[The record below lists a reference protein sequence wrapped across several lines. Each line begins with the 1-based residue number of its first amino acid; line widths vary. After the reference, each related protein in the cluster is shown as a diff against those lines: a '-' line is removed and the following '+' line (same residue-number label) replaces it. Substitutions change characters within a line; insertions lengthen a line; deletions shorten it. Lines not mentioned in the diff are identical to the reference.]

1 MSDQSNL
8 FEDRALRAIKWHPSR
23 SAGLERLSKF
33 LPNVA
38 QQYSQNRNFDLG
50 SSDRSNTSALSPWIK
65 HRLIEEAEI
74 LREVGKAHS
83 FSSAE
88 KFIQEVFW
96 RGYFKGWLEHNPD
109 VWHRFKVDIGRL
121 QNELSTDPEL
131 SKKLEIALQGN
142 TGIECFDIWVRE
154 LLTTGYLHNQARMWF
169 ASIWIFTLKLP
180 WQLGAKFF
188 YQNLL
193 DGDIASNTL
202 SWRWVGGLHT
212 KGKTYLARASNIEK
226 FTNGRFNP
234 EGQLSSEAKP
244 LDETDLPPM
253 EARANFPAIVTLEQG
268 QRIGLLIS
276 SEDCRPETLN
286 LPHNP
291 IAVLCCVQA
300 GKDENLLQS
309 LQVQNF
315 KVAAIEDA
323 SLRAEEHY
331 QCKSEQYDGDAWIKY
346 TLEWA
351 KKHNLGYVITP
362 YASVGPIADQVNALR
377 IILEKNGIS
386 LYQIT
391 REYDQLVWPH
401 AQKGFF
407 KLKPQIPNFLES
419 LKPPN

>member
-1 MSDQSNL
+1 MSDQPNL
-8 FEDRALRAIKWHPSR
+8 FEDSTLKAIKWHPSR
-23 SAGLERLSKF
+23 SAGLMRLSKF
-33 LPNVA
+33 LPYTA

-50 SSDRSNTSALSPWIK
+50 SSDRSNISALSPWIK
-65 HRLIEEAEI
+65 YRLVEETEI

-88 KFIQEVFW
+88 KFMQEVFW

-109 VWHRFKVDIGRL
+109 VWNRFKADINRL
-121 QNELSTDPEL
+121 RNELSSDLEL
-131 SKKLEIALQGN
+131 NERLETGLQGK
-142 TGIECFDIWVRE
+142 TGIECFDIWVKE
-154 LLTTGYLHNQARMWF
+154 LLTTGYLHNHARMWF

-234 EGQLSSEAKP
+234 GGQLSH
-244 LDETDLPPM
+244 
-253 EARANFPAIVTLEQG
+253 EARPLTESNLSPTEVLSKFPAVITLEQS

-286 LPHNP
+286 LSHNP
-291 IAVLCCVQA
+291 VAVLCCTQA
-300 GKDENLLQS
+300 GEDDSLMQS
-309 LQVQNF
+309 IQVRNF
-315 KVAAIEDA
+315 KVAAIADA
-323 SLRAEEHY
+323 ALRAEEHY
-331 QCKSEQYDGDAWIKY
+331 QSKSEQYDGDAWIKY

-351 KKHNLGYVITP
+351 KRHQLAYVVTP
-362 YASVGPIADQVNALR
+362 YASVGPLADQVNALR
-377 IILEKNGIS
+377 IILEENGMS
-386 LYQIT
+386 LHQIT

-407 KLKPQIPNFLES
+407 KLKAQIPNFLES